1 LKGPS
6 AGDPPAAGVRGW
18 CIVTEHTQRA
28 GGPSHR
34 TVEIWVA
41 LVIALFGVITMVG
54 SLEAGIDWGVEGPKS
69 GFFPFYVGLIIVIAS
84 GITLIETLFLRS
96 DALFAEWG
104 QLRQVLAVVIPTA
117 IYVALI
123 PYIGIYIASVILI
136 ATFMHFLGHYNW
148 VLSGIIGYAVSI
160 TAYWMFEKWF
170 LVPLPKGPMDEM
182 LFERWFT
189 GLAGLLKL

>member
-1 LKGPS
+1 VS
-6 AGDPPAAGVRGW
+6 
-18 CIVTEHTQRA
+18 EHTQQA

-69 GFFPFYVGLIIVIAS
+69 GFFPFYVGLVIVIS
-84 GITLIETLFLRS
+84 STITLIEVLFHRS
-96 DALFAEWG
+96 NALFAEWG

-117 IYVALI
+117 IYVAVI

-136 ATFMHFLGHYNW
+136 ATFMRFLGHYNW
-148 VLSGIIGYAVSI
+148 VMSGVIGYAVSI

-170 LVPLPKGPMDEM
+170 LVPLPKGPFDEV
-182 LFERWFT
+182 LFEKWFT
-189 GLAGLLKL
+189 GFISGLLKL